1 MSCPL
6 PFRLAGRGGK
16 ALGFGIGTKGQD
28 YIVQCLVSGTAM
40 HEFITQ
46 EVNLGILVFK
56 PRLEL
61 IDKITAWADPA
72 LSGWA
77 RL

>member
-1 MSCPL
+1 MVSCPL
-6 PFRLAGRGGK
+6 PFAVRRGGQ

-28 YIVQCLVSGTAM
+28 DIMQRRVGGAAV
-40 HEFITQ
+40 HELAAQ
-46 EVNLGILVFK
+46 ENDLGVFVFK

-61 IDKITAWADPA
+61 IDKITARTDPA
-72 LSGWA
+72 LPGRT